1 MSKRYDIEL
10 PAEWALRTKVF
21 TALGDEHRQ
30 RILIMFERDEELT
43 ITDLA
48 DASNLSRTALSY
60 HVKVLRDAGLLRA
73 EKRGKSVYLRPDKKL
88 IARIMQGVLTY
99 LQEEL

>member
-1 MSKRYDIEL
+1 M
-10 PAEWALRTKVF
+10 RTKVF

-48 DASNLSRTALSY
+48 AASTLSRTALSY
-60 HVKVLRDAGLLRA
+60 HLRILRDAGLLKA

-88 IARIMQGVLTY
+88 IARVMEGVLNY
-99 LQEEL
+99 LQQEL